1 MTLFHILMFTIAT
14 SFIAFILTFLYGGKK
29 KVCNAEEAE
38 RQREI
43 EDRCKYKIDTESS
56 SGLFAALIVF
66 ASFFLIGAIIAY
78 PFHTL
83 PVVLGIILAIAIYK
97 YRCLQK
103 MHKQDFEN
111 YAQLISKLSTDD
123 LDQAISLHKT
133 LLAGKDNDET
143 NPLDNALGSYLLAL
157 QTKRNRERAHL
168 YTSSSFYETKTEN
181 TKP

>member
-1 MTLFHILMFTIAT
+1 MFTIAT

-43 EDRCKYKIDTESS
+43 EDRCNYKIDTESS
-56 SGLFAALIVF
+56 SGLFAALIAL
-66 ASFFLIGAIIAY
+66 ASIFLICIIIVY
-78 PFHTL
+78 PLHTL
-83 PVVLGIILAIAIYK
+83 PVVLGIVLAIVIYK

-103 MHKQDFEN
+103 KHKQDFEN

-123 LDQAISLHKT
+123 LDKANSLHKT
-133 LLAGKDNDET
+133 LLAGKDNDEI
-143 NPLDNALGSYLLAL
+143 NHLDNALGSYLLAL

-168 YTSSSFYETKTEN
+168 YTSSSFYETKTDN